1 MKSNVQKIHEATMRI
16 LERTGVKFHHPDAVK
31 ILKEHN
37 IRMDG
42 DVAYFTE
49 DEIMYWIH
57 KAPAVI
63 DLFAA
68 DEKYNVMLGGCH
80 CETATSSGSPQV
92 CDENGKKR
100 NATMEDY
107 VKLTKI
113 YEMNPNYKIN
123 GGIIVFPSDTP
134 IDSTA
139 LLMHYMAYTHSNK
152 TLMTGTGSYDE
163 MEALMQMGIADAG
176 SRDEFEKYPR
186 LLTIINVNTPLQLDK
201 KMTETLLTFVKYRQ
215 PVVIASAAMAGT
227 SSPITLAGTI
237 ALQNA
242 EVLSTVA
249 LAQMTAPGAPVIYG
263 SQSTT
268 ADPRNG
274 SIAIGSPEGA
284 LCYNYCAQLAKYYEL
299 PSRAGGALSDA
310 KVVNAQAGYESMMTY
325 LACRQS
331 GVNLIVHGAGILDSY
346 TCVSFEKVMMD
357 FEVMEYVNRYLMDIE
372 VDEESIPEELIDE
385 LGHEAGYLLS
395 EHTLDHC
402 HSEPFI
408 PSLAVRGASMDPKGQ
423 YEENI
428 KKQMDRLLDKY
439 EKPQKDAA
447 VLEKMRK
454 ILLERG
460 VGEDLLNTIEAM

>member
-139 LLMHYMAYTHSNK
+139 LLMH
-152 TLMTGTGSYDE
+152 
-163 MEALMQMGIADAG
+163 
-176 SRDEFEKYPR
+176 
-186 LLTIINVNTPLQLDK
+186 
-201 KMTETLLTFVKYRQ
+201 
-215 PVVIASAAMAGT
+215 
-227 SSPITLAGTI
+227 
-237 ALQNA
+237 
-242 EVLSTVA
+242 
-249 LAQMTAPGAPVIYG
+249 
-263 SQSTT
+263 
-268 ADPRNG
+268 
-274 SIAIGSPEGA
+274 
-284 LCYNYCAQLAKYYEL
+284 
-299 PSRAGGALSDA
+299 
-310 KVVNAQAGYESMMTY
+310 
-325 LACRQS
+325 
-331 GVNLIVHGAGILDSY
+331 
-346 TCVSFEKVMMD
+346 
-357 FEVMEYVNRYLMDIE
+357 
-372 VDEESIPEELIDE
+372 
-385 LGHEAGYLLS
+385 
-395 EHTLDHC
+395 
-402 HSEPFI
+402 
-408 PSLAVRGASMDPKGQ
+408 
-423 YEENI
+423 
-428 KKQMDRLLDKY
+428 
-439 EKPQKDAA
+439 
-447 VLEKMRK
+447 
-454 ILLERG
+454 
-460 VGEDLLNTIEAM
+460 

>member
-1 MKSNVQKIHEATMRI
+1 M
-16 LERTGVKFHHPDAVK
+16 
-31 ILKEHN
+31 
-37 IRMDG
+37 
-42 DVAYFTE
+42 
-49 DEIMYWIH
+49 
-57 KAPAVI
+57 
-63 DLFAA
+63 
-68 DEKYNVMLGGCH
+68 
-80 CETATSSGSPQV
+80 
-92 CDENGKKR
+92 
-100 NATMEDY
+100 
-107 VKLTKI
+107 
-113 YEMNPNYKIN
+113 
-123 GGIIVFPSDTP
+123 
-134 IDSTA
+134 
-139 LLMHYMAYTHSNK
+139 
-152 TLMTGTGSYDE
+152 
-163 MEALMQMGIADAG
+163 
-176 SRDEFEKYPR
+176 
-186 LLTIINVNTPLQLDK
+186 
-201 KMTETLLTFVKYRQ
+201 
-215 PVVIASAAMAGT
+215 
-227 SSPITLAGTI
+227 
-237 ALQNA
+237 
-242 EVLSTVA
+242 LSTVA
-249 LAQMTAPGAPVIYG
+249 LAQMAAPGAPVIYG

-402 HSEPFI
+402 HSEPLI

>member
-1 MKSNVQKIHEATMRI
+1 
-16 LERTGVKFHHPDAVK
+16 
-31 ILKEHN
+31 
-37 IRMDG
+37 
-42 DVAYFTE
+42 
-49 DEIMYWIH
+49 
-57 KAPAVI
+57 
-63 DLFAA
+63 
-68 DEKYNVMLGGCH
+68 
-80 CETATSSGSPQV
+80 
-92 CDENGKKR
+92 
-100 NATMEDY
+100 
-107 VKLTKI
+107 
-113 YEMNPNYKIN
+113 
-123 GGIIVFPSDTP
+123 
-134 IDSTA
+134 
-139 LLMHYMAYTHSNK
+139 
-152 TLMTGTGSYDE
+152 
-163 MEALMQMGIADAG
+163 MGIADAG

-249 LAQMTAPGAPVIYG
+249 LAQMAAPGAPVIYG

-357 FEVMEYVNRYLMDIE
+357 FEVMEYVNRYLIDIE

-402 HSEPFI
+402 HSEPLI